1 MSTILKALRRLEE
14 DDARKPDAPFSTNE
28 ALRDQLLAEES
39 AAAAA
44 RPGVGSRRSGD
55 RAGLAGGVA
64 RWAAS
69 GRRPAGFALAL
80 VGAFAVGVGGWYGL
94 SDSRA
99 PTTPLGGAR
108 SAETSASTPVEDPAP
123 ASASARLSAPAPAP
137 APASVSASAAEP
149 TPPALAA
156 AAAPAPRLDAV
167 PAPRRDGAPAP
178 LPTPST
184 GGPPATSAVAASA
197 SSTAPSGVESIP
209 TAPAAEAT
217 ALPTPTRTPAAT
229 PASASTPTATPTSA
243 SAPVVAAVDVGS
255 DAAEKPAAASE
266 QSPTVVPPRPVA
278 GAGSGETVRRASQPM
293 RPQPRPQSRSQPEVI
308 RVDRPS
314 LPDLAVLQT
323 SWHPRPERRST
334 RIQVGPSGES
344 LLLREGDAVGGFVV
358 QEISPSAVLFAAG
371 EVEVRRRVGAGV
383 R

>member
-1 MSTILKALRRLEE
+1 
-14 DDARKPDAPFSTNE
+14 
-28 ALRDQLLAEES
+28 
-39 AAAAA
+39 
-44 RPGVGSRRSGD
+44 
-55 RAGLAGGVA
+55 
-64 RWAAS
+64 
-69 GRRPAGFALAL
+69 
-80 VGAFAVGVGGWYGL
+80 
-94 SDSRA
+94 
-99 PTTPLGGAR
+99 
-108 SAETSASTPVEDPAP
+108 
-123 ASASARLSAPAPAP
+123 
-137 APASVSASAAEP
+137 
-149 TPPALAA
+149 
-156 AAAPAPRLDAV
+156 
-167 PAPRRDGAPAP
+167 
-178 LPTPST
+178 
-184 GGPPATSAVAASA
+184 
-197 SSTAPSGVESIP
+197 
-209 TAPAAEAT
+209 
-217 ALPTPTRTPAAT
+217 
-229 PASASTPTATPTSA
+229 
-243 SAPVVAAVDVGS
+243 VAAVDVGS
-255 DAAEKPAAASE
+255 DAAEKPAAAIEAASE